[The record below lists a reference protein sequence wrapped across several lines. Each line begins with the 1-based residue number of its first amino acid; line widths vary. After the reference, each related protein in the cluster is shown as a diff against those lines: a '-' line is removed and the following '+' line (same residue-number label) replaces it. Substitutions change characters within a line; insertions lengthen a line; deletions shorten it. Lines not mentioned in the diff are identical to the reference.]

1 MNEYVAYLEE
11 VFERFG
17 AVSARRMFGGYG
29 IYHDGLM
36 FGLVVDDTLYLKAD
50 AQSVGEFEA
59 QGLLPF
65 EYVRSGKPIRLSYY
79 RAPDDIL
86 DDRDLAA
93 IWAQRALA
101 AALRAGGRKPG
112 PSKRRPLKD

>member
-29 IYHDGLM
+29 IYHDGRM

-59 QGLLPF
+59 RGLAPF
-65 EYVRSGKPIRLSYY
+65 EYVREGKPIRLSYY
-79 RAPDDIL
+79 RAPDEIL
-86 DDRDLAA
+86 DDRELAA
-93 IWAQRALA
+93 EWAQRALA
-101 AALRAGGRKPG
+101 AAVRAGRHKPAAQ
-112 PSKRRPLKD
+112 KRRRPKD